1 MGLKR
6 RNKRSSEFSMAS
18 LTDVIFLL
26 LIFFVLTSKLVK
38 ISPFELP
45 ESDSKTVAPVSVV
58 VEIGEDGKYRINGEA
73 KSVRSLESALRSEKS
88 KSGNA
93 KDFTV
98 TIAAYKDIPYE
109 KVVDVIQI
117 AGRLRVR
124 AILATQPTE
133 EGG

>member
-1 MGLKR
+1 
-6 RNKRSSEFSMAS
+6 MAS

-45 ESDSKTVAPVSVV
+45 ESDSKTVAPVTVI
-58 VEIGEDGKYRINGEA
+58 VEIGEDGKYRFNGEA
-73 KSVRSLESALRSEKS
+73 KSASALEATLRQQQKQM
-88 KSGNA
+88 GDP
-93 KDFTV
+93 KDFTI

-109 KVVDVIQI
+109 RIVDVIQI
-117 AGRLRVR
+117 AGRMRVR

-133 EGG
+133 TG